1 MDYYTEGGGGE
12 REVRRATPEER
23 VRRDRLVN
31 MQAISKISKY
41 VRGIGSMLLIMREK
55 CYKCGKGKTRINSL
69 FSWAPKS
76 LQMVTAAMKLKD
88 ACSLKE
94 KL

>member
-1 MDYYTEGGGGE
+1 M
-12 REVRRATPEER
+12 RRATPEER

-55 CYKCGKGKTRINSL
+55 CYKCGKGKTRINSVAL
-69 FSWAPKS
+69 AWN
-76 LQMVTAAMKLKD
+76 
-88 ACSLKE
+88 
-94 KL
+94 